1 MKTNAAWLRA
11 NLTTRLPDLWSDAN
25 DLHKLQI
32 VQIVAIESLLDGAP
46 RTRALRKR
54 PALGVPAGSRNLPA
68 APGAKRGID
77 RSARGVAGS
86 QGVAA

>member
-11 NLTTRLPDLWSDAN
+11 NLTTPLPENLWSDAN

-32 VQIVAIESLLDGAP
+32 VQIVAIESLLNGAP
-46 RTRALRKR
+46 RTRTLRKR
-54 PALGVPAGSRNLPA
+54 PALGVPAGSPPVQQ

-77 RSARGVAGS
+77 RSARALAGS
-86 QGVAA
+86 EVAA

>member
-11 NLTTRLPDLWSDAN
+11 NLTTPLSALWSESN
-25 DLHKLQI
+25 EQLQI
-32 VQIVAIESLLDGAP
+32 VQIMAIEKLLDGAP
-46 RTRALRKR
+46 RTRTLRAR
-54 PALGVPAGSRNLPA
+54 QALGVPAGSPPVQQ

-77 RSARGVAGS
+77 RSARAVAEP